1 MAYVDRLYPPNIAGT
16 LPSFYTELDGTT
28 KLVVPFSMNQSVSA
42 VSVKGF
48 FLRLKRTTT
57 DTLLSVQST
66 SLWDAENF
74 TVTFNLSE
82 DTVSK
87 MTTGDYYKVQIAYYN
102 LTSSGQPYCGHYST
116 VAIVKYTEQPNIE
129 IQSLLSGR
137 VNSVSSQQFVGR
149 YSNPDIS
156 EKVYQYRFSI
166 ISSYTNDLG
175 ILVEE
180 KLVDTGWLIHDST
193 TDTELTASTDLYV
206 LSELLVTG
214 VTYTILYQII
224 TNNGL
229 QIDSPQYTMVAVE
242 NLGESLPCQIMGELD
257 YDNARVRLTVKSL
270 YTRDDP
276 NAVIPASEKAKYY
289 FNGNYQIVRTD
300 SKSNF
305 KTWTLV
311 NTFQSRLPFE
321 EWEYYDYIV
330 ESGVAYR
337 YGIQRINLNNI
348 RSARKETLKDIIVY
362 FEDSYFY
369 DGERQLRVNFNA
381 NVSSIKTVTAESK
394 KTTLGSKYPYILRNG
409 YLSYKE
415 FPITGVLSYLSDPD
429 ELFISKEEL
438 IHPIVL
444 ANTKVNNRRVTEF
457 TETTDQTDE
466 NVTAEKNFAMHVLSW
481 LNNGSIKLFKSSQ
494 EGNYIIK
501 CLNVSLTPLNNTNRM
516 IHNFQCT
523 VDEVQEYT
531 TTALL
536 KYNLLNLGNADE
548 EGHVWVS
555 SHETIFIPTVRESY
569 RNTYDDIQIVR
580 PKFAEY
586 DYTLGHYITRIEITE
601 ATPGDLFQYGSYRF
615 AIPQTGNYTI
625 VNQEPIVQQLNKVY
639 IVTGTTINES
649 GNEVDVVLPEKFGQ
663 IDTGYVTIYYEIDSS
678 VDFETVSQESVRTYY
693 GWSGYGMELT
703 GNGEQSENILWEFA
717 GPKKTI
723 TNEYMKVF
731 HSYPIY
737 PAVNVAAYANA
748 DVNYYGK
755 RFGGYLQLQE
765 IGVEQLAQP
774 DSHEYYIY
782 DSSQNE
788 FIPYSHYDLNIRVK
802 DADSRLINIK
812 SYSENDVPIP
822 VINYLNK
829 NEVYCTIGSNVW
841 TIYYL
846 QVQETTYAIESTN
859 ATIASLK
866 AEAEAAKKLYYKYLW
881 NFEEIA
887 NRPNDNV
894 QVYVYSEDRFSA
906 IMSTEWDNYNEHF
919 KVADTTYTK
928 EQIDIAYTSYY
939 QKEKAFE
946 DLLQYYLD
954 HESGVGG

>member
-48 FLRLKRTTT
+48 YLRLKRTTT
-57 DTLLSVQST
+57 DTLLSVQHT

-82 DTVSK
+82 NTVSK

-102 LTSSGQPYCGHYST
+102 LTPGGQPYCGHYST

-166 ISSYTNDLG
+166 KSSYMNDIG
-175 ILVEE
+175 VLVE
-180 KLVDTGWLIHDST
+180 KDLIDTGWLIHDST
-193 TDTELTASTDLYV
+193 SDTELTASTDLFV
-206 LSELLVTG
+206 LSELLERG
-214 VTYTILYQII
+214 ITYTILYRVI

-229 QIDSPQYTMVAVE
+229 QIESPQYIVVAVE
-242 NLGESLPCQIMGELD
+242 NLGEILPCHLSGKLD
-257 YDNARVRLTVKSL
+257 YENARVRLTTHSI
-270 YTRDDP
+270 YPPYDEGT
-276 NAVIPASEKAKYY
+276 NIPSEYKNRYY

-311 NTFQSRLPFE
+311 YTFQSYSLFE
-321 EWEYYDYIV
+321 NWEYYDYIV
-330 ESGVAYR
+330 ESGVAYK
-337 YGIQRINLNNI
+337 YGLQRINANNI
-348 RSARKETLKDIIVY
+348 RSARKETVENIVVH

-369 DGERQLRVNFNA
+369 DGERQLRINLNA

-394 KTTLGSKYPYILRNG
+394 KVTLGNKYPYILRNG

-415 FPITGVLSYLSDPD
+415 FPITGVLTYLSDPN
-429 ELFISKEEL
+429 ELFITKEEL
-438 IHPIVL
+438 IHPTVL
-444 ANTKVNNRRVTEF
+444 AGKKEHGRPLKEF
-457 TETTDQTDE
+457 VESTDQTDE
-466 NVTAEKNFAMHVLSW
+466 NITAEKNFAMSVLSW

-548 EGHVWVS
+548 EGHVWDPQDEDIEI
-555 SHETIFIPTVRESY
+555 HKVREGYQSTY
-569 RNTYDDIQIVR
+569 RELQRIRPAFAQHDFTYGR
-580 PKFAEY
+580 
-586 DYTLGHYITRIEITE
+586 YITRIEIDS
-601 ATPGDLFQYGSYRF
+601 TPGDLFQYGDYQF
-615 AIPQTGNYTI
+615 AIPQMGHYTI
-625 VNQEPIVQQLNKVY
+625 INAQPLIQPLRKIY
-639 IVTGTTINES
+639 IVTGTTIDNGELI
-649 GNEVDVVLPEKFGQ
+649 DTVLPQTFGQ
-663 IDTGYVTIYYEIDSS
+663 FDEGHVHIYYNVDTSI
-678 VDFETVSQESVRTYY
+678 DFETVSNETVKTYY
-693 GWSGYGMELT
+693 GWSAYGMEAAEE
-703 GNGEQSENILWEFA
+703 GRQSDNILWEFA

-723 TNEYMKVF
+723 INEYEKSF
-731 HSYPIY
+731 HSYPRY
-737 PAVNVAAYANA
+737 AATNVAAYAN
-748 DVNYYGK
+748 VNINYYGT

-765 IGVEQLAQP
+765 TGP
-774 DSHEYYIY
+774 DSNGEFYIY
-782 DSSQNE
+782 DKDQQE
-788 FIPYSHYDLNIRVK
+788 FVEQTLPDLNIRLK
-802 DADSRLINIK
+802 SPTSNLIQIK
-812 SYSENDVPIP
+812 EKSTEGVTLPD
-822 VINYLNK
+822 INYLDK
-829 NEVYCTIGSNVW
+829 DEVYCTIGTN
-841 TIYYL
+841 IFAIFYL
-846 QVQETTYAIESTN
+846 QVQETTYALESTN
-859 ATIASLK
+859 SAIANNK

-881 NFEEIA
+881 NFEEID
-887 NRPNDNV
+887 NRPQDDT
-894 QVYVYSEDRFSA
+894 QVYVYSDDRFSLIA
-906 IMSTEWDNYNEHF
+906 PTEWDNYNEHF
-919 KVADTTYTK
+919 RVKSTTYTR
-928 EQIDIAYTSYY
+928 EQIEAAYTSYY

-946 DLLQYYLD
+946 DLLQF
-954 HESGVGG
+954 HINNGTGG